1 MGYAN
6 AVSLDRLKA
15 EVKRGGYDAVF
26 HVGGKTGG
34 EVGTGSLCWFYSP
47 DWVGLDIIHL
57 YFCCHKNSWVIME
70 LFWSSLMSWARS

>member
-15 EVKRGGYDAVF
+15 EVTRGGYDAVI

-34 EVGTGSLCWFYSP
+34 GSGYWFFVLILQS
-47 DWVGLDIIHL
+47 
-57 YFCCHKNSWVIME
+57 
-70 LFWSSLMSWARS
+70 

>member
-34 EVGTGSLCWFYSP
+34 EVGTGSLC
-47 DWVGLDIIHL
+47 
-57 YFCCHKNSWVIME
+57 
-70 LFWSSLMSWARS
+70 